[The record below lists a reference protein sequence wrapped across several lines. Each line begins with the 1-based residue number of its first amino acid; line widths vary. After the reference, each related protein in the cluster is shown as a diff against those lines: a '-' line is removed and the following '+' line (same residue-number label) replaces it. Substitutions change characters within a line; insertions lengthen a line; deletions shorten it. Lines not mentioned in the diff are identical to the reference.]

1 MKRKN
6 NLYNN
11 LLKMENIEQAYN
23 EVCSHTRNKRK
34 VRNYKEYRCIYISR
48 IYKILL
54 ERNYEVLSAKYEAS
68 QINYDVNKD
77 GKVNSQDYV
86 AIKNYIMQDK
96 CYVDGGW
103 NCE

>member
-1 MKRKN
+1 MKTDR
-6 NLYNN
+6 
-11 LLKMENIEQAYN
+11 IEYICLAITWALGMVIGIIAIYYI
-23 EVCSHTRNKRK
+23 NKCD
-34 VRNYKEYRCIYISR
+34 E
-48 IYKILL
+48 L
-54 ERNYEVLSAKYEAS
+54 ERDYEILSVKYEAS

>member
-1 MKRKN
+1 MNSIKLN
-6 NLYNN
+6 Y
-11 LLKMENIEQAYN
+11 LLLVIIWISGLTIGIIAIYYI
-23 EVCSHTRNKRK
+23 NK
-34 VRNYKEYRCIYISR
+34 CDD
-48 IYKILL
+48 L
-54 ERNYEVLSAKYEAS
+54 ERDYEVLSAKYEAS

>member
-1 MKRKN
+1 MNSIKLN
-6 NLYNN
+6 Y
-11 LLKMENIEQAYN
+11 LLLVIIWISGLTIGIIAIIY
-23 EVCSHTRNKRK
+23 VNKCD
-34 VRNYKEYRCIYISR
+34 E
-48 IYKILL
+48 L
-54 ERNYEVLSAKYEAS
+54 ERDYEVLSAKYEAS

-86 AIKNYIMQDK
+86 AIKNYIMQGK

>member
-48 IYKILL
+48 IYKIGV
-54 ERNYEVLSAKYEAS
+54 R
-68 QINYDVNKD
+68 IDIWTHFMR
-77 GKVNSQDYV
+77 GCIIDYV
-86 AIKNYIMQDK
+86 H
-96 CYVDGGW
+96 
-103 NCE
+103 

>member
-1 MKRKN
+1 MNSIKLN
-6 NLYNN
+6 Y
-11 LLKMENIEQAYN
+11 LLLVIIWISGLTIGIIAIIY
-23 EVCSHTRNKRK
+23 VNKCD
-34 VRNYKEYRCIYISR
+34 E
-48 IYKILL
+48 L
-54 ERNYEVLSAKYEAS
+54 ERDYEVLSAKYEAS

-96 CYVDGGW
+96 CFIDGGW

>member
-54 ERNYEVLSAKYEAS
+54 ERNYEVGSYNVFTIYEP
-68 QINYDVNKD
+68 IERIFK
-77 GKVNSQDYV
+77 
-86 AIKNYIMQDK
+86 ILF
-96 CYVDGGW
+96 
-103 NCE
+103 

>member
-1 MKRKN
+1 MNSIKLN
-6 NLYNN
+6 Y
-11 LLKMENIEQAYN
+11 LLLTIIWVAGLTIGIIAIYYI
-23 EVCSHTRNKRK
+23 NKCD
-34 VRNYKEYRCIYISR
+34 E
-48 IYKILL
+48 L
-54 ERNYEVLSAKYEAS
+54 ERDYEVLSAKYETS

>member
-1 MKRKN
+1 MVIGIIAI
-6 NLYNN
+6 YY
-11 LLKMENIEQAYN
+11 I
-23 EVCSHTRNKRK
+23 NKCD
-34 VRNYKEYRCIYISR
+34 E
-48 IYKILL
+48 L
-54 ERNYEVLSAKYEAS
+54 ERDYEILSVKYEAS

>member
-1 MKRKN
+1 MKTDR
-6 NLYNN
+6 
-11 LLKMENIEQAYN
+11 IEYICLAITWTLGMVIGIIAIYYI
-23 EVCSHTRNKRK
+23 NKCD
-34 VRNYKEYRCIYISR
+34 E
-48 IYKILL
+48 L
-54 ERNYEVLSAKYEAS
+54 EKDYELLSAKYEAS
-68 QINYDVNKD
+68 QINFDVNKD

>member
-1 MKRKN
+1 MNSIKLN
-6 NLYNN
+6 Y
-11 LLKMENIEQAYN
+11 LLLVIIWISGLTIGIIAIIY
-23 EVCSHTRNKRK
+23 VNKCD
-34 VRNYKEYRCIYISR
+34 E
-48 IYKILL
+48 L
-54 ERNYEVLSAKYEAS
+54 ERDYEVLSAKYEAS

>member
-1 MKRKN
+1 MNSIRLN
-6 NLYNN
+6 Y
-11 LLKMENIEQAYN
+11 LLLTIIWVAGLTIGIIAIYYI
-23 EVCSHTRNKRK
+23 NKCD
-34 VRNYKEYRCIYISR
+34 E
-48 IYKILL
+48 L
-54 ERNYEVLSAKYEAS
+54 ERDYEVLSAKYEAS